1 MMTAANSG
9 NRQHGTIVQFLLFA
23 GIGAIGTLGHFS
35 ILVVLVQLWT
45 IDPVIASCL
54 GFIVGALINY
64 ILNYH
69 FTFQSN
75 KGHTEALAKFL
86 IVAVVGA
93 GINAT
98 IMYNGVK
105 NTDINYL
112 IVQVFATSVV
122 LLWNF
127 AINKLWTFTHP
138 ATNQY

>member
-1 MMTAANSG
+1 MVWKVWENP
-9 NRQHGTIVQFLLFA
+9 
-23 GIGAIGTLGHFS
+23 
-35 ILVVLVQLWT
+35 LVVSAMRQRYRSGTPRLTLCAY
-45 IDPVIASCL
+45 IAALL
-54 GFIVGALINY
+54 GVGALINY

-86 IVAVVGA
+86 IVAIFGA

-98 IMYNGVK
+98 IMYKGVE
-105 NTDINYL
+105 NTDMNYL

-127 AINKLWTFTHP
+127 AVNKLWTFTHP